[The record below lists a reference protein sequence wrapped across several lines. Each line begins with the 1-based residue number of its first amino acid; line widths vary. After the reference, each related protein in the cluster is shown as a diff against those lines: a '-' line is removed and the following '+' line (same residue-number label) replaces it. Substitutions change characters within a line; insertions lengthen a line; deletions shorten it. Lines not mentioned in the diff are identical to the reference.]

1 VTTAA
6 TSTYVPHRV
15 RRVLVADDEATIRHL
30 LELNLS
36 AEGLEVVVCGDGDDA
51 YDALR
56 SGPLP
61 DLVILDVMMPG
72 RDGLDLLRSLRSD
85 PTTSEVPVV
94 LLTAKATDAEVW
106 EGWTAGADY
115 YITKPFDLDEIL
127 TFIRYLDT
135 A

>member
-1 VTTAA
+1 VTTA
-6 TSTYVPHRV
+6 TTPTFLTHRV
-15 RRVLVADDEATIRHL
+15 RRVLVADDEATIRQL
-30 LELNLS
+30 LELNLR
-36 AEGLEVVVCGDGDDA
+36 AEGLDVVVCEDGDDA
-51 YDALR
+51 YEALR
-56 SGPLP
+56 EGALP

-72 RDGLDLLRSLRSD
+72 RDGLELLRALRSE
-85 PTTSEVPVV
+85 PATSEVPVV